1 MYALRSSQALH
12 LTRRAIQLP
21 RSQVR
26 HFHQTRPAS
35 SSIVDLALD
44 GSTAFIHG
52 VHTVSC
58 LPWVA
63 SIPLT
68 AVLVRTF
75 VGLPILLYTRLH
87 RHREKKIMPI
97 ISAWTKR
104 YAKKQT
110 AERNGANLER
120 FKNLSTAEIKK
131 KAVLDIR
138 KRTVQLQKRWGVSGK
153 HKAISFLQIPV
164 FIALMESLRGMSGN
178 NNGIIAWLSSFIE
191 SSPDPASAAQ
201 SLHLTIEP
209 TLANEGALWFPDLL
223 AGDPTGVLPFCLTA
237 SILGNV
243 LMGWKVQPWRHIPLL
258 PKNEMYKQIFFSG
271 LRAFVIV
278 LTCYI
283 GFASFVQEMP
293 TALMLYWITSTNV
306 ATLQTWV
313 LDNKVFSPVVYNR
326 FIEKSIAFEKPG
338 DNDPFQLKNLR

>member
-1 MYALRSSQALH
+1 M
-12 LTRRAIQLP
+12 RRAIQLP

-26 HFHQTRPAS
+26 HFHPTRPT

-52 VHTVSC
+52 VHSVSC
-58 LPWVA
+58 LPWAA

-75 VGLPILLYTRLH
+75 VGLPIMLYTRLH
-87 RHREKKIMPI
+87 RHREKKISPI
-97 ISAWTKR
+97 ISAWARR
-104 YAKKQT
+104 YADK
-110 AERNGANLER
+110 RNRE
-120 FKNLSTAEIKK
+120 LSNVPRNDVTRSQMGKE
-131 KAVLDIR
+131 LYGNIR
-138 KRTVQLQKRWGVSGK
+138 KRTAELHKRWGVSGK
-153 HKAISFLQIPV
+153 HKAIAFLQIPV
-164 FIALMESLRGMSGN
+164 FIALMDSLRGMSGN
-178 NNGIIAWLSSFIE
+178 NRGIIAWLSSFIE
-191 SSPDPASAAQ
+191 SQDPASAAQ

-243 LMGWKVQPWRHIPLL
+243 LLGWKVKPWKTISFL
-258 PKNEMYKQIFFSG
+258 PKNEMYKQLSFTG
-271 LRAFVIV
+271 LRSFVIV

-283 GFASFVQEMP
+283 GFASFVQELP
-293 TALMLYWITSTNV
+293 TALMLYWITSTNF

-313 LDNKVFSPVVYNR
+313 LDNKVFSPVEIGVYKKQA
-326 FIEKSIAFEKPG
+326 IVFERPG

>member
-1 MYALRSSQALH
+1 MYALRSAQALH
-12 LTRRAIQLP
+12 LTRHVVQLP

-26 HFHQTRPAS
+26 YFHPTRPTS
-35 SSIVDLALD
+35 STVLDLALD

-75 VGLPILLYTRLH
+75 VGLPILLYSRLH
-87 RHREKKIMPI
+87 RHREKKISPI
-97 ISAWTKR
+97 LSAWVKR
-104 YAKKQT
+104 YAEIHSSQCRDITGLKT
-110 AERNGANLER
+110 VTRAETKR
-120 FKNLSTAEIKK
+120 KTM
-131 KAVLDIR
+131 LDVR
-138 KRTVQLQKRWGVSGK
+138 KRTAELHKRWGVSGK

-164 FIALMESLRGMSGN
+164 FIALMESLRGMCGN
-178 NNGIIAWLSSFIE
+178 NEGIIAWLSSFIE
-191 SSPDPASAAQ
+191 SSPDPASAAK

-223 AGDPTGVLPFCLTA
+223 AGDPTGVLPVFLTA

-243 LMGWKVQPWRHIPLL
+243 LLGWKVRPWKEIPLL
-258 PKNEMYKQIFFSG
+258 SKTEMYKQISFTG

-293 TALMLYWITSTNV
+293 TALMLYWITSTNL
-306 ATLQTWV
+306 ATLQTWI
-313 LDNKVFSPVVYNR
+313 LDNKVFSPVTFNL
-326 FIEKSIAFEKPG
+326 FKEKFIAFEKPG